1 MIKGMYILPLAQ
13 MGITEMEEQDKVID
27 FLTQLARIGIKNK
40 ALKDYKND
48 KL

>member
-27 FLTQLARIGIKNK
+27 FLTQLAKIGIKNN
-40 ALKDYKND
+40 ALKDYKHD
-48 KL
+48 